1 MLCKH
6 EVVGSIPI
14 ISSFLVTGCSVV
26 EAYLF
31 WEQGAVC
38 SNHTNLKILFYMFFI
53 ILYTL
58 NFFLIFSTTCIFLVE
73 NAVHSVFFLVL
84 TFLNA
89 AAICFLFG
97 ADFLGLLII
106 IIYVGAIAVLFLF
119 VIMMLNAK
127 TSVVNVTKILPLIFL
142 IIITLFIQIY
152 LFFTDLIIDFNANLP
167 LNFLFE
173 SLSKEFFLGECLYN
187 YFLVCFLLAGIVLLT
202 GMIGAIVLTLNFDK
216 KKFNQMPFRQLGRTD
231 NFLSYF

>member
-1 MLCKH
+1 MFESYQPEK
-6 EVVGSIPI
+6 
-14 ISSFLVTGCSVV
+14 
-26 EAYLF
+26 
-31 WEQGAVC
+31 
-38 SNHTNLKILFYMFFI
+38 SNMFSI

-119 VIMMLNAK
+119 VVMMLNAK
-127 TSVVNVTKILPLIFL
+127 ISGSDITKFLPIIFSIILI
-142 IIITLFIQIY
+142 LFIQIY
-152 LFFTDLIIDFNANLP
+152 LFFTDLIINFN
-167 LNFLFE
+167 FTSTTYLFE

-187 YFLVCFLLAGIVLLT
+187 YFLICFLLAGIVLLT

-231 NFLSYF
+231 SFLSFF

>member
-1 MLCKH
+1 M
-6 EVVGSIPI
+6 
-14 ISSFLVTGCSVV
+14 

-38 SNHTNLKILFYMFFI
+38 SNHTNLKKSYMFSV

-119 VIMMLNAK
+119 VVMMLNAK
-127 TSVVNVTKILPLIFL
+127 ISGSDITKFLPIIFSIVLI
-142 IIITLFIQIY
+142 LFIQIY
-152 LFFTDLIIDFNANLP
+152 LFFTDLIINFNFTSTNY
-167 LNFLFE
+167 LFE

-187 YFLVCFLLAGIVLLT
+187 YFLICFLLAGIVLLT

-231 NFLSYF
+231 TFLSFF

>member
-1 MLCKH
+1 
-6 EVVGSIPI
+6 
-14 ISSFLVTGCSVV
+14 
-26 EAYLF
+26 
-31 WEQGAVC
+31 
-38 SNHTNLKILFYMFFI
+38 MFSI

-97 ADFLGLLII
+97 ADFLGLLIV

-119 VIMMLNAK
+119 VVMMLNAK
-127 TSVVNVTKILPLIFL
+127 ISGLDITKFLPIIFSILLI
-142 IIITLFIQIY
+142 LFIQIY
-152 LFFTDLIIDFNANLP
+152 LFFTDLIINFNFISTNY
-167 LNFLFE
+167 LFE
-173 SLSKEFFLGECLYN
+173 SISKEFFLGECLYN
-187 YFLVCFLLAGIVLLT
+187 YFLICFLLAGIVLLT

-231 NFLSYF
+231 TFLSFF